1 MKKWLGLFLLFT
13 TSAFASIS
21 ITSGSNSDGY
31 TYDLDISLT
40 DDLYIDASVFGGS
53 QNVGTDSKLYYQA
66 INVTPSATGTY
77 TFDNWDSNLSANG
90 STVTET
96 ELLFYLEI
104 PTNYN
109 FIVEPPWAFRSS
121 TGGFGGGLNNS
132 IQTPDRG
139 ENATYDGFY
148 GELTLEKD
156 VKYIA
161 VFTSFQADALGSMDV
176 SVIGND
182 QLSWATIPE
191 PSTYA
196 LMLAFGAFL
205 YVAIKRR
212 QQV

>member
-1 MKKWLGLFLLFT
+1 MKKLITLLLLIT

-21 ITSGSNSDGY
+21 VTSGSNSDGY
-31 TYDLDISLT
+31 TYDLDITLT
-40 DDLYIDASVFGGS
+40 DDLYIDTSSFPAAE
-53 QNVGTDSKLYYQA
+53 NAGTDSKLYYQV

-77 TFDNWDSNLSANG
+77 TFDNWDSSLSANG

-104 PTNYN
+104 PTDYS
-109 FIVEPPWAFRSS
+109 FISSAPWAFRSS
-121 TGGFGGGLNNS
+121 TGGFGAGLDNS

-182 QLSWATIPE
+182 ELSWAAIPE
-191 PSTYA
+191 QSSYA
-196 LMLAFGAFL
+196 LWFAWVAFL
-205 YVAIKRR
+205 YVAISRKNA
-212 QQV
+212 

>member
-1 MKKWLGLFLLFT
+1 MYKWLTVFLLLT

-77 TFDNWDSNLSANG
+77 TFDNWDSSLSANG

-121 TGGFGGGLNNS
+121 TGGFGAGLDNS

-182 QLSWATIPE
+182 ELSWAAIPE
-191 PSTYA
+191 PSTSA

-205 YVAIKRR
+205 YVAVKRR
-212 QQV
+212 QHI

>member
-1 MKKWLGLFLLFT
+1 MKKWLGLFLLLT

-21 ITSGSNSDGY
+21 VTSGSNSDGY
-31 TYDLDISLT
+31 TYNLGITLT
-40 DDLYIDASVFGGS
+40 AEQYIDASSFGGAE
-53 QNVGTDSKLYYQA
+53 NAGTDSKLYYQV

-77 TFDNWDSNLSANG
+77 TFDNWDSSLSANG
-90 STVTET
+90 SAVTET

-121 TGGFGGGLNNS
+121 SGGFGGGLSNS
-132 IQTPDRG
+132 IETPDRG

-182 QLSWATIPE
+182 QLSWAAIPE

-196 LMLAFGAFL
+196 LLFGWIAFL
-205 YVAIKRR
+205 YIAIKRR
-212 QQV
+212 

>member
-1 MKKWLGLFLLFT
+1 MYKWLTLFLLFT

-121 TGGFGGGLNNS
+121 TGGFGGGLDNS

>member
-1 MKKWLGLFLLFT
+1 MYKWLTLFLLLT

-40 DDLYIDASVFGGS
+40 DDLYIDASSFGGAE
-53 QNVGTDSKLYYQA
+53 NAGTDSKLYYQV

-77 TFDNWDSNLSANG
+77 TFDNWDSSLSANG
-90 STVTET
+90 STVSET

-104 PTNYN
+104 PTDYS
-109 FIVEPPWAFRSS
+109 FITAPPWAFRSS
-121 TGGFGGGLNNS
+121 SGGFGGGLNNS
-132 IQTPDRG
+132 IETPDRG

-161 VFTSFQADALGSMDV
+161 VFTSFQADTLGSMDV
-176 SVIGND
+176 NVIGNN
-182 QLSWATIPE
+182 QLSWEAIPE
-191 PSTYA
+191 PRAYA
-196 LMLAFGAFL
+196 LIFGWCMFL
-205 YVAIKRR
+205 YIALRR
-212 QQV
+212 R

>member
-1 MKKWLGLFLLFT
+1 MYKWLTLFLLLAT
-13 TSAFASIS
+13 TAFASIS
-21 ITSGSNSDGY
+21 VTSGSNSDGY
-31 TYDLDISLT
+31 TYDLDITLT
-40 DDLYIDASVFGGS
+40 DDLYIDTSSFPAA
-53 QNVGTDSKLYYQA
+53 QNAGTDSKLYYQV

-77 TFDNWDSNLSANG
+77 TFDNWDSSLSANG

-104 PTNYN
+104 PTDYS
-109 FIVEPPWAFRSS
+109 FISSPPWAFRSS
-121 TGGFGGGLNNS
+121 TGGFGAGLDNS

-182 QLSWATIPE
+182 QLSWEAIPE
-191 PSTYA
+191 PRAYA
-196 LMLAFGAFL
+196 LLFGWIAFL
-205 YVAIKRR
+205 HIALRR
-212 QQV
+212 R

>member
-1 MKKWLGLFLLFT
+1 MKKLITLLLLIT

-21 ITSGSNSDGY
+21 LTSGSNSDGY
-31 TYDLDISLT
+31 TYDLDITLT
-40 DDLYIDASVFGGS
+40 DDLYINASSFGGAE
-53 QNVGTDSKLYYQA
+53 NAGTDSKLYYQA

-77 TFDNWDSNLSANG
+77 TFDNWDSSLSANG

-121 TGGFGGGLNNS
+121 SGGFGAGLSNS

-176 SVIGND
+176 NVIGNN
-182 QLSWATIPE
+182 QLSWAAIPE
-191 PSTYA
+191 PSSYA
-196 LMLAFGAFL
+196 LLFAWVAFL
-205 YVAIKRR
+205 YVAIGKRDA
-212 QQV
+212 

>member
-121 TGGFGGGLNNS
+121 TGGFGGGLDNS

>member
-1 MKKWLGLFLLFT
+1 MYKWLGLFLLLT

-21 ITSGSNSDGY
+21 VTSGSNSDGY
-31 TYDLDISLT
+31 TYDLAITLT
-40 DDLYIDASVFGGS
+40 DDLYIDASDFGGAE
-53 QNVGTDSKLYYQA
+53 NAGTDSKLYYQV
-66 INVTPSATGTY
+66 INVTPSATGSY
-77 TFDNWDSNLSANG
+77 FFDNWDSSLSANG

-104 PTNYN
+104 PTDYS
-109 FIVEPPWAFRSS
+109 FISAPPWAFRSS
-121 TGGFGGGLNNS
+121 SGGFGGGLNNS

-161 VFTSFQADALGSMDV
+161 VFTSFQADTLGSMDV
-176 SVIGND
+176 NVIGND
-182 QLSWATIPE
+182 QLSWAAIPE

-196 LMLAFGAFL
+196 LLFGWIAFL
-205 YVAIKRR
+205 YIAIKRR
-212 QQV
+212 